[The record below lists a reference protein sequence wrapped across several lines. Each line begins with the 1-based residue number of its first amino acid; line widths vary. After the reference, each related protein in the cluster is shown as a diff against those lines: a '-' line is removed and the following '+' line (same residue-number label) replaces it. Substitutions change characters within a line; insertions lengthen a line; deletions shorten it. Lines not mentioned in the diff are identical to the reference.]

1 MTNIVKKKIPL
12 KEGFWKISSE
22 AGGKPQLIGSK
33 CTSCGEVFFPK
44 KEKNWCVHCNQTRL
58 EETVLS
64 RKGKIGT
71 FSVVLQQPGGGFY
84 KGPVP
89 YAYGCVTL
97 NDGLKLETLFTT
109 DNFDALKVGMDV
121 ELVIEKLYEDDDGN
135 DVETF
140 KFQPLS

>member
-1 MTNIVKKKIPL
+1 MTNMKKKKIPL
-12 KEGFWKISSE
+12 KEGFWITSSG
-22 AGGKPQLIGSK
+22 ADAKPRLIASK

-44 KEKNWCVHCNQTRL
+44 KEKNWCVHCNQTYL
-58 EETVLS
+58 EETALS

-89 YAYGCVTL
+89 YSYGCVEL
-97 NDGLKLETLFTT
+97 DDGILIETLFST
-109 DNFDALKVGMDV
+109 DNFDDLKVGMAV

-135 DVETF
+135 EVETF